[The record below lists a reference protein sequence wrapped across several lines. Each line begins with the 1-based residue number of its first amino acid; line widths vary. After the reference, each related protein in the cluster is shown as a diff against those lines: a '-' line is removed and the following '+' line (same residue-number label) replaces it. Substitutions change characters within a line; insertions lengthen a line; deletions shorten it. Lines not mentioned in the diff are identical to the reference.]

1 MSPSWGIDSAPS
13 SPNSTLPTAMSCLD
27 STQPDDTSAQ
37 VPAWLRGSTVFS
49 RSSPPTGDLSRER
62 GSPGAG
68 PGRKALEPTLSEQMM
83 APPAGFDRRPPPP
96 PVPGL
101 RGCLPLAFA
110 PMTPVRPEG
119 PPRAQHSCSRGCPR
133 SYGGLV
139 PPADRRKV
147 TPDGRSLALSPPW
160 TPAASV
166 AASLLVALV
175 AALVWHTRW
184 PNPADAELM
193 RLQEAARVRGDGIAT
208 AIAYAV
214 GPLVVLAVLGERRAG
229 LAGQAVGRGG
239 ARPRRRPR
247 YSRHRADA
255 QTGGPPPAT
264 RRRRGAAVPVGPCR
278 RRDRGGR
285 DRCAGG
291 QGHAGTTADKG
302 ARRLA
307 GGLARGRHRRGASGA
322 DRPLHD
328 RRRWR
333 RRPRARRDWMG
344 GAGDYRGVPARPAHG
359 GSIASSGTTLHL
371 PAGQDERLPRDS
383 PGAN

>member
-1 MSPSWGIDSAPS
+1 
-13 SPNSTLPTAMSCLD
+13 
-27 STQPDDTSAQ
+27 
-37 VPAWLRGSTVFS
+37 
-49 RSSPPTGDLSRER
+49 
-62 GSPGAG
+62 
-68 PGRKALEPTLSEQMM
+68 
-83 APPAGFDRRPPPP
+83 
-96 PVPGL
+96 
-101 RGCLPLAFA
+101 
-110 PMTPVRPEG
+110 
-119 PPRAQHSCSRGCPR
+119 
-133 SYGGLV
+133 LV

-184 PNPADAELM
+184 PDPADAELM
-193 RLQEAARVRGDGIAT
+193 RLHEAARVRGDGIAT

-214 GPLVVLAVLGERRAG
+214 GPLVVLAG
-229 LAGQAVGRGG
+229 LASAAQAWRVRRWDAVVLALVAAPGTLVTELMLKQVVHRQ
-239 ARPRRRPR
+239 RP
-247 YSRHRADA
+247 D
-255 QTGGPPPAT
+255 
-264 RRRRGAAVPVGPCR
+264 GAALLYPS
-278 RRDRGGR
+278 
-285 DRCAGG
+285 
-291 QGHAGTTADKG
+291 GHVAVATAAAVTAVLV
-302 ARRLA
+302 ARATLAPPRTIMRIAWLA
-307 GGLARGRHRRGASGA
+307 GCASGA

-333 RRPRARRDWMG
+333 RRHRPRRDWMG

>member
-1 MSPSWGIDSAPS
+1 
-13 SPNSTLPTAMSCLD
+13 
-27 STQPDDTSAQ
+27 
-37 VPAWLRGSTVFS
+37 
-49 RSSPPTGDLSRER
+49 
-62 GSPGAG
+62 
-68 PGRKALEPTLSEQMM
+68 M

-119 PPRAQHSCSRGCPR
+119 PPRAQHSCRRGCPR

-184 PNPADAELM
+184 PDPADAELM

-214 GPLVVLAVLGERRAG
+214 GPLVVLAG
-229 LAGQAVGRGG
+229 LASAAQAWRVRRWDAVVLALVAAPGTLVTELMLKQVVYRQRPDGG
-239 ARPRRRPR
+239 AALLYPSGHVAVATAAAVTAVLVARATLAPPRTIMRIAWLAGWLVVVIAAARLVQTVHYMTDVVGGAAIGLAVTGWVALAITAGCRPGLLMAARSRLPGRRCTSRPGRTNAFRATPRARTDLDDLGSTAAGSTGMPRVPRPSPPRPRR
-247 YSRHRADA
+247 SRR
-255 QTGGPPPAT
+255 QP
-264 RRRRGAAVPVGPCR
+264 
-278 RRDRGGR
+278 
-285 DRCAGG
+285 
-291 QGHAGTTADKG
+291 GTPST
-302 ARRLA
+302 
-307 GGLARGRHRRGASGA
+307 
-322 DRPLHD
+322 
-328 RRRWR
+328 
-333 RRPRARRDWMG
+333 
-344 GAGDYRGVPARPAHG
+344 
-359 GSIASSGTTLHL
+359 
-371 PAGQDERLPRDS
+371 
-383 PGAN
+383 